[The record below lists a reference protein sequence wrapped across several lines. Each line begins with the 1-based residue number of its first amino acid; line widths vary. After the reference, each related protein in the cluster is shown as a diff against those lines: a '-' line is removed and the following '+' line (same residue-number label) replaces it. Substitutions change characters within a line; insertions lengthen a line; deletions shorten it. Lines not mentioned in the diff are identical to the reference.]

1 VREREQTKDRGIER
15 WDREERRKEE
25 REEREEERESLN
37 VCTCWVSSLGMLGER
52 SE

>member
-1 VREREQTKDRGIER
+1 MREQEQTKDRGIER
-15 WDREERRKEE
+15 WDREERRK
-25 REEREEERESLN
+25 EEREEERESLN